1 MVSEGGDVV
10 SCIRLTCSIL
20 GYKRTKTRAETCK
33 GFYPYSDSSNYTK
46 DVAYIAIALRKLLTP
61 LLHMSKSPGRL
72 PRMSDELCDDL
83 FETVTDAG
91 QLSREMRLCEDV
103 IYHWS
108 STFNDGMRA
117 HLIPKQPPTDVVHR
131 GV

>member
-33 GFYPYSDSSNYTK
+33 GFGPYSDSSNYTSE
-46 DVAYIAIALRKLLTP
+46 VAYIAIALRKLLTP
-61 LLHMSKSPGRL
+61 LLHMSKSPGLL

-83 FETVTDAG
+83 FEIVTDAG
-91 QLSREMRLCEDV
+91 QLSREMRMCLDV
-103 IYHWS
+103 IYHWPP
-108 STFNDGMRA
+108 TFKDGMCDRVIRKEIT
-117 HLIPKQPPTDVVHR
+117 H
-131 GV
+131 

>member
-1 MVSEGGDVV
+1 MV

-33 GFYPYSDSSNYTK
+33 GFGPYSDSSNYTSE
-46 DVAYIAIALRKLLTP
+46 VAYIAIALRKLLTP
-61 LLHMSKSPGRL
+61 LLHMSKSPGLL
-72 PRMSDELCDDL
+72 PWMSDELCDDL
-83 FETVTDAG
+83 FEIVTDAG
-91 QLSREMRLCEDV
+91 QLSREIRLCEDV

-108 STFNDGMRA
+108 ATFKDGMRA